1 MEKPILDFGDNLNW
15 DLLRRATYQGI
26 KSDIHR
32 SGYAPIPEIALL
44 LPSSIALVGC
54 KSDGALPWW
63 WLGCRASVSLRISPS
78 STSEYT
84 ALVEIYRKNCRLDN
98 LTLLRFPEY
107 QPQPYVLALSVPKWI
122 SNLSI
127 EVWYY
132 SGIISDQYQQ
142 SLDRIESRLNP

>member
-1 MEKPILDFGDNLNW
+1 MEKPVLDLTENLNW

-26 KSDIHR
+26 KSQIHT
-32 SGYAPIPEIALL
+32 SGYTPIPEIALL

-54 KSDGALPWW
+54 KSEGALPWW
-63 WLGCRASVSLRISPS
+63 WLGCRASVSLQISPS
-78 STSEYT
+78 STSEYFGI
-84 ALVEIYRKNCRLDN
+84 VEIYRKNCRLNN

-107 QPQPYVLALSVPKWI
+107 QPKPYVLALSVPKWL

-132 SGIISDQYQQ
+132 SGSNSDSYQQ
-142 SLDRIESRLNP
+142 SLDRIESKLNP